1 MNKEIKRIIEEL
13 ESCIGMF
20 DYLITPEDNDLLVL
34 YIKELQEENRILK
47 QSDKNTYES
56 SQDMLSELSKEN
68 KELHNKID
76 KYKDLEQRLTFI
88 KNRVKQGMTQEN
100 VNKCAIQLVNSYLKD
115 SDVDE

>member
-34 YIKELQEENRILK
+34 YIKELQEKNEMLK
-47 QSDKNTYES
+47 QKNK
-56 SQDMLSELSKEN
+56 QLKQEN

-76 KYKDLEQRLTFI
+76 KAIEYIKRFDIQHLHEVMEHNLVEVLEVFLEI
-88 KNRVKQGMTQEN
+88 
-100 VNKCAIQLVNSYLKD
+100 LKD
-115 SDVDE
+115 SDVDD